1 MATEERVESATIENL
16 LREERTFP
24 PHQEFVGNALLS
36 DPSVYQKADT
46 EEGFR
51 AFWTQAAE
59 RIDWIKPWDELYTWD
74 LPYAKWFLGCNLNI
88 SVN

>member
-24 PHQEFVGNALLS
+24 PPHEFAANALIT
-36 DPSVYQKADT
+36 DPSVFQKADA

-51 AFWTQAAE
+51 AFWTNAAE
-59 RIDWIKPWDELYTWD
+59 KID
-74 LPYAKWFLGCNLNI
+74 
-88 SVN
+88 